1 MVLTRT
7 RARLYLIAMSPTF
20 FETQTAL
27 HKWFMRHHAD
37 TAELYI
43 GFYKKGAPQPG
54 ITYQN
59 ALDEALCFG
68 WIDGVR
74 KSIDAT
80 KWMIRF
86 TPRKPKSIW
95 SAVNLKRA
103 AELERAGH
111 MQPAGLAAFHGHDK
125 TRTKQYSFEN
135 KPQTIDA
142 ADEKKFRAQ
151 PKAWAWFSAQ
161 APSYQRASI
170 WWVVSA
176 KQAATRARRLDMLI
190 ADSRAGVRVKP
201 LRPYPGK

>member
-1 MVLTRT
+1 M
-7 RARLYLIAMSPTF
+7 RACGYTCSMSPVF
-20 FETQTAL
+20 FKSQAELRA
-27 HKWFMRHHAD
+27 WFAQHHAD
-37 TAELYI
+37 VTELPV
-43 GFYKKGAPQPG
+43 GFYKKGAPQSG
-54 ITYQN
+54 ITYQQ

-103 AELERAGH
+103 AELERAGQ

-125 TRTKQYSFEN
+125 NRTKQYSFEN
-135 KPQTIDA
+135 RPQALNA
-142 ADEKKFRAQ
+142 ADEKKFRADKQ
-151 PKAWAWFSAQ
+151 AWTWFNAQ
-161 APSYQRASI
+161 APSYRRAAL

-176 KQAATRARRLDMLI
+176 KQEATRARRLDTLI
-190 ADSRAGVRVKP
+190 ADSHAGVRVKP